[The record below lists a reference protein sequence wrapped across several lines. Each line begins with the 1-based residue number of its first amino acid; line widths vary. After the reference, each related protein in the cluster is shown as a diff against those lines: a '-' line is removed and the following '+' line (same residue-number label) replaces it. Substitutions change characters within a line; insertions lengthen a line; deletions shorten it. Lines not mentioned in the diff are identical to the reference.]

1 MVLNERQSRAD
12 RVFDAGKMMMTAA
25 RTAPKA
31 KGLDNLECCLVVG
44 DDIRRMSDMMLM
56 LHEMCIRDSPY
67 PWHSAR
73 SG

>member
-56 LHEMCIRDSPY
+56 LHGRPDALCT
-67 PWHSAR
+67 SAMPR
-73 SG
+73 IF